1 MPDKKVTILVV
12 DDSDLIRHTLTN
24 FFDDYFIEV
33 VNCMDGLEG
42 IQKALKYTP
51 DLIFLDLM
59 MPNFDG
65 VKMLQVIKV
74 IDTLKNIP
82 VIVISGNTSKANVL
96 AATEAGAHRVI
107 PKPLEKEVII
117 NNINEILGVD
127 FLKNAKKINTAEDEN
142 KQILNQLLKIFLAH
156 YPLKKQKI
164 ERALELKNK
173 DLLYSQVHEMKGAG
187 GTIGYPIISVICN
200 DIEKALEIPAIDW
213 ENMKSKCSQIFTI
226 VGKIEDAKTISG
238 NTITYLK
245 K

>member
-24 FFDDYFIEV
+24 FFDDYVVEV
-33 VNCMDGLEG
+33 VNCLDGLEG
-42 IQKALKYTP
+42 IQKALKYIP

-82 VIVISGNTSKANVL
+82 VIIISGNTSKANVL
-96 AATEAGAHRVI
+96 AATEAGAHTVI
-107 PKPLEKEVII
+107 PKPLKKDVII
-117 NNINEILGVD
+117 NNVNEILGVD

-142 KQILNQLLKIFLAH
+142 KQILNQLRKIFLEH

-164 ERALELKNK
+164 DKALESKNK

-187 GTIGYPIISVICN
+187 GTIGYPIISIVCN

-213 ENMKSKCSQIFTI
+213 DYIKTKCSQIFTI
-226 VGKIEDAKTISG
+226 VGKIENSKTILG
-238 NTITYLK
+238 NTITFLK
-245 K
+245 